1 MLSVK
6 RQVQI
11 LTPVNNVSVGELI
24 PVSVTDEA
32 HSEED
37 SLSVPSYSEVSM
49 DIANLELMWML
60 VQWIVTLRSMR
71 WIKVLHIL
79 MVVFLLHLH
88 FSDRCFVRL
97 VYIAYFG
104 VVAHVHLQSKWLF
117 L

>member
-37 SLSVPSYSEVSM
+37 SLSVPSYSEVSI
-49 DIANLELMWML
+49 DIANLELMWM
-60 VQWIVTLRSMR
+60 
-71 WIKVLHIL
+71 
-79 MVVFLLHLH
+79 
-88 FSDRCFVRL
+88 FVP
-97 VYIAYFG
+97 
-104 VVAHVHLQSKWLF
+104 
-117 L
+117 